1 MTRYRIYEVCSL
13 VAVVVLLGGCS
24 TTGYREK
31 ADAEAYGLIEEKNGL
46 VPGTVEGF
54 SIEPHEKPEFSGFP
68 TNQESY
74 DFLGDSADSE
84 IGSYVL
90 TLNDALDLAVKHSR
104 SYQSSKEQL
113 YTQALGLSIARH
125 EFDPIFSGNIVAQY
139 DLDTVGDEDV
149 QSGSI
154 TTGLGFSKL
163 MRGGGRFAVNLTSDF
178 FRILSGSSNESA
190 SSTLVGS
197 FTQPLLRGR
206 GKKVAMENLTQA
218 ERNLLYSLRDFTRFR
233 KEFAVQTTSAYYGVL
248 AAKDRVSNNYLALQ
262 NFLVSLEKERAFLE
276 EGFTTPGE
284 VARLEQQKLSTESG
298 WTELINS
305 YQESLDRFKI
315 QLGIS
320 IDEPLV
326 LDSAEL
332 EQLSTGDPILPGLTL
347 GDATDVALV
356 TRLDLYTEMDQV
368 LDAERKIVVASN
380 GMLPRMDLLIQS
392 TVNSKDGNRVSA
404 LDFQQH
410 DYRAR
415 IDLELPFDRKVERN
429 NYRTSLINLDV
440 ARRSADAFIDNV
452 KLEVRNAWRSLEQ
465 ANRDYAI
472 SLLSLPLNEDR
483 VEFERIQAD
492 NGDGEIQDFVDAQ
505 NDLTS
510 AQTAL
515 TSSLVGQRIALL
527 QFWRDV
533 GVLYVKEDGQWEKQS
548 DD

>member
-1 MTRYRIYEVCSL
+1 
-13 VAVVVLLGGCS
+13 
-24 TTGYREK
+24 
-31 ADAEAYGLIEEKNGL
+31 
-46 VPGTVEGF
+46 
-54 SIEPHEKPEFSGFP
+54 
-68 TNQESY
+68 
-74 DFLGDSADSE
+74 
-84 IGSYVL
+84 
-90 TLNDALDLAVKHSR
+90 
-104 SYQSSKEQL
+104 
-113 YTQALGLSIARH
+113 
-125 EFDPIFSGNIVAQY
+125 
-139 DLDTVGDEDV
+139 
-149 QSGSI
+149 
-154 TTGLGFSKL
+154 
-163 MRGGGRFAVNLTSDF
+163 
-178 FRILSGSSNESA
+178 
-190 SSTLVGS
+190 
-197 FTQPLLRGR
+197 
-206 GKKVAMENLTQA
+206 
-218 ERNLLYSLRDFTRFR
+218 
-233 KEFAVQTTSAYYGVL
+233 
-248 AAKDRVSNNYLALQ
+248 
-262 NFLVSLEKERAFLE
+262 
-276 EGFTTPGE
+276 
-284 VARLEQQKLSTESG
+284 
-298 WTELINS
+298 
-305 YQESLDRFKI
+305 
-315 QLGIS
+315 
-320 IDEPLV
+320 
-326 LDSAEL
+326 
-332 EQLSTGDPILPGLTL
+332 
-347 GDATDVALV
+347 
-356 TRLDLYTEMDQV
+356 MDQV

-429 NYRTSLINLDV
+429 NYRTSLINLEV